1 MEDLGATLPAPPC
14 TQHSPVFSELAE
26 LVPLCS
32 WNSSPSGLEQ
42 AEPGHLPFPAP
53 HSAGGLPRDRTQQS
67 ACNWV
72 GGGPC
77 LTAPPQRPPKS
88 QGKRRVTRPSP
99 HRHALRLRDRWHGSI
114 QGAACPESQS
124 TSPVTGKRSR
134 QGLALDQNF

>member
-1 MEDLGATLPAPPC
+1 MEDLGAMLPAPPC

-53 HSAGGLPRDRTQQS
+53 PQCRGASGGPNTAECLRLG
-67 ACNWV
+67 

-77 LTAPPQRPPKS
+77 LTAPPQPPPKS
-88 QGKRRVTRPSP
+88 QGKRRVTCPSP
-99 HRHALRLRDRWHGSI
+99 HRHALQLRDRWHGSI

-124 TSPVTGKRSR
+124 TSPVTGKWSR